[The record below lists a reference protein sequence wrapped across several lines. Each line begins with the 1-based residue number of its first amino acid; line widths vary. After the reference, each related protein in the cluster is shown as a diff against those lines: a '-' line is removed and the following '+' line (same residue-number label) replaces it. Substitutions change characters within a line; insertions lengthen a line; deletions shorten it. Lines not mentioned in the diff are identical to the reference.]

1 METFS
6 EDFRAGLHDLMRW
19 RRDVRHFLTDP
30 VDEALISEC
39 LDTFHLAP
47 SVGLSEPWRIIRVAS
62 DTARQ
67 AALENFK
74 AANAEALAGYSGE
87 QAALYASLK
96 LSGMQN
102 APEQMAIYCDEST
115 EKGHGLGAGTMP
127 EMRRYSVVGAIT
139 LMWLT
144 ARTHGL
150 GLGWV
155 SVLDPVRLNRDLEV
169 PEGWSLVAYLCLGW
183 PRENTL
189 TPELE
194 TKNWEARAPHLHVE
208 NR

>member
-19 RRDVRHFLTDP
+19 RRDVRHFITDP

>member
-67 AALENFK
+67 VALENFK